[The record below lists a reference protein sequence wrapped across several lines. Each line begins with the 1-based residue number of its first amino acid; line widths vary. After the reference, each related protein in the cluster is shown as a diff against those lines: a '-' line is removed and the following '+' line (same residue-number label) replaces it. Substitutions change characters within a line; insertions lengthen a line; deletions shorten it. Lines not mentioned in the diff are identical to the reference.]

1 VWSSKH
7 AINVKKN
14 TEIVWILVDQKRHL
28 GYNSSIVTNKECQMS
43 TVQFAGFSRLQG
55 ELKFRTANDTK
66 RINQLRKLGD
76 TDVVILQLPSDM
88 SKNEAAK
95 YVLTNLAVSY
105 ADFDTA
111 EAKTLLT
118 SIIKD
123 ENPFAKSKKTMTVKK
138 ASKIKISK
146 RAAEAD
152 DVKLTPAQAARAREE
167 WNAQHAHL
175 SYDGE

>member
-1 VWSSKH
+1 M
-7 AINVKKN
+7 
-14 TEIVWILVDQKRHL
+14 T
-28 GYNSSIVTNKECQMS
+28 

-95 YVLTNLAVSY
+95 YVLANLAISY
-105 ADFDTA
+105 PDFNTTEA
-111 EAKTLLT
+111 ETLLA

-123 ENPFAKSKKTMTVKK
+123 DITLAGSKKTVTVKK

-152 DVKLTPAQAARAREE
+152 DVKLTPKKAARVREE

>member
-1 VWSSKH
+1 M
-7 AINVKKN
+7 
-14 TEIVWILVDQKRHL
+14 T
-28 GYNSSIVTNKECQMS
+28 
-43 TVQFAGFSRLQG
+43 TVAFAGFSRLQG

-95 YVLTNLAVSY
+95 YVLTNLTASY
-105 ADFDTA
+105 PDFDTD
-111 EAKTLLT
+111 EAKTLLA
-118 SIIKD
+118 SIIRD
-123 ENPFAKSKKTMTVKK
+123 DITLAWSKKTVTVKRTG
-138 ASKIKISK
+138 KIKITR

-152 DVKLTPAQAARAREE
+152 DVEPSAAEKARNREAWNRA
-167 WNAQHAHL
+167 HAHL

>member
-1 VWSSKH
+1 M
-7 AINVKKN
+7 
-14 TEIVWILVDQKRHL
+14 T
-28 GYNSSIVTNKECQMS
+28 

-76 TDVVILQLPSDM
+76 TDVVILELPEEM
-88 SKNEAAK
+88 TKNDAAK
-95 YVLTNLAVSY
+95 FVLNNLNLGYMV
-105 ADFDTA
+105 DVA
-111 EAKTLLT
+111 EATGLLT
-118 SIIKD
+118 GVISDKKV
-123 ENPFAKSKKTMTVKK
+123 AKTVTVKK
-138 ASKIKISK
+138 SRTIKISK

-152 DVKLTPAQAARAREE
+152 DVKLTPKKAARVREE

>member
-1 VWSSKH
+1 
-7 AINVKKN
+7 
-14 TEIVWILVDQKRHL
+14 
-28 GYNSSIVTNKECQMS
+28 MS

-88 SKNEAAK
+88 IKNEAAK
-95 YVLTNLAVSY
+95 YVLANLAISY
-105 ADFDTA
+105 PDFDTA
-111 EAKTLLT
+111 EAETLLT
-118 SIIKD
+118 SIIRD
-123 ENPFAKSKKTMTVKK
+123 ENPFAKAKKTVTVKR
-138 ASKIKISK
+138 ARKIKISK

-152 DVKLTPAQAARAREE
+152 DVKLTAKQAAQNREE
-167 WNAQHAHL
+167 WNLAHAHL

>member
-1 VWSSKH
+1 
-7 AINVKKN
+7 
-14 TEIVWILVDQKRHL
+14 
-28 GYNSSIVTNKECQMS
+28 MS

-95 YVLTNLAVSY
+95 YVLANLAISY
-105 ADFDTA
+105 PDFDTA
-111 EAKTLLT
+111 EAKTLLA
-118 SIIKD
+118 SIIRD
-123 ENPFAKSKKTMTVKK
+123 DITLAWSKKTVTVKQ
-138 ASKIKISK
+138 ARKIKITK

-152 DVKLTPAQAARAREE
+152 DVKLTAKQAARNREQ
-167 WNAQHAHL
+167 WNLAHAHL